1 MLNREEVLKIAKL
14 ARLTLN
20 EEEIGFFQK
29 QLTRVLGHIQDLNQ
43 VPTGTTSFVQ
53 HIPSDAEPFRKD
65 DAEPFPSPLDLMKN
79 APSLENNSFLL
90 PTIVEHS

>member
-20 EEEIGFFQK
+20 EEEIGFYQK

-43 VPTGTTSFVQ
+43 VPMETSAFVQ
-53 HIPSDAEPFRKD
+53 HIPSDTEPFRKD
-65 DAEPFPSPLDLMKN
+65 SAEPFADHVGLMKN
-79 APSLENNSFLL
+79 APSTENNSFLL